1 MDGYKLVPY
10 RDRFLDEMRG
20 TGALPD
26 VPLIVL
32 TAMDI
37 DEFKKAVLIGESESL
52 LRQEIDGK
60 RRLGGALAASV
71 RRGENRLVD
80 GAGQASLHWHRPDA
94 VLQRSRTCPAGDRE
108 SSTPDGDRAD
118 LLVCT
123 DLPRSRHGQDALG
136 RRSGSLGAG
145 GVLRCGRSWCVA
157 CSGVWT
163 L

>member
-37 DEFKKAVLIGESESL
+37 DEFKKAVFIGESESL
-52 LRQEIDGK
+52 LRHGH
-60 RRLGGALAASV
+60 RRQAPIHDALAASV
-71 RRGENRLVD
+71 PRGENRLID
-80 GAGQASLHWHRPDA
+80 SAGHASLHWPRPEA
-94 VLQRSRTCPAGDRE
+94 VLQAIQELLGRRYPGVIATLDAVTTWMSSDRF
-108 SSTPDGDRAD
+108 G
-118 LLVCT
+118 
-123 DLPRSRHGQDALG
+123 HGQGALG
-136 RRSGSLGAG
+136 RRSGSLGA
-145 GVLRCGRSWCVA
+145 RCGTSWCVA
-157 CSGVWT
+157 SSGVWT